1 MSKINL
7 GGISLKKAKKADVK
21 PMTPGELTDDCA
33 KELSDQAKLI
43 RAQEKKLADRMDFD
57 CERLYYFSIVFKGNE
72 ERNAF
77 CKAHNIKL
85 IDDDFVF
92 IEDIENK
99 FKE

>member
-7 GGISLKKAKKADVK
+7 GGISLKKAKKADIK
-21 PMTPGELTDDCA
+21 PQTPDELTADCA

-43 RAQEKKLADRMDFD
+43 HAQESKLAERMEFD
-57 CERLYYFSIVFKGNE
+57 CERLYYFSIVFKGND

-77 CKAHNIKL
+77 CKKHNIKL
-85 IDDDFVF
+85 QDDDFVF
-92 IEDIENK
+92 IEDIQGK